1 MIVCFEFTF
10 SLLQEVVPCLNRMRA
25 ISWRAERLE
34 IGSVIVDLLPA
45 TQAGYVAFPPA
56 VDQSE
61 ISTYVVC
68 FRPSREKLG
77 MRILLAKYLRKL
89 ASKQTPQ
96 GCQSGKLELCRGA
109 WFSVVFP
116 EGINYIISH
125 LCHWNEVRL

>member
-1 MIVCFEFTF
+1 MIVFCEFTF
-10 SLLQEVVPCLNRMRA
+10 SLHQEVVPCLNRMRA

-77 MRILLAKYLRKL
+77 MRYFW
-89 ASKQTPQ
+89 
-96 GCQSGKLELCRGA
+96 QSTSGNWLPSRPLNGVNRE
-109 WFSVVFP
+109 
-116 EGINYIISH
+116 N
-125 LCHWNEVRL
+125 